1 MLASNIQRDQQGRL
15 CFAGQRI
22 EKLAHEYGTP
32 LYLMDEDRIRLN
44 CRMYLNAFRESFG
57 ENALPLY
64 ASKAASFLQMY
75 RIMAEEGMGVDTV
88 SRGEIFTA
96 LRAGFPTEKITFHGD
111 GKTDE
116 DIRFAVE
123 NRVGCIVVDN
133 ETELECLEAE
143 AEKQEK

>member
-64 ASKAASFLQMY
+64 GYLKSQKGFEGFNDHPFKDLLEKEFAKQD
-75 RIMAEEGMGVDTV
+75 AEWDKKPDIKWNFTKFIIDRDGNVVARFEPTAYMGDV
-88 SRGEIFTA
+88 
-96 LRAGFPTEKITFHGD
+96 
-111 GKTDE
+111 E
-116 DIRFAVE
+116 D
-123 NRVGCIVVDN
+123 CIVS
-133 ETELECLEAE
+133 LL
-143 AEKQEK
+143 